1 MMDKEALIK
10 KLCEDSLVAVV
21 RGSNHDEAA
30 RTIEACV
37 TGGIKL
43 IEVTFTIP
51 GAHVLM
57 AALAE
62 KYAGSDVVIGAGT
75 VLDAATARIALLSGA
90 QFVVSP
96 CLDVETVKLC
106 NRYRI
111 PVMPGIMTVREAVLA
126 MQAGA
131 DILKV
136 FPGEL
141 LGPKFVKALRG
152 PLPYVRLMPTGGV
165 DLDNLGDWIKA
176 GCVAV
181 GVGGNLTRGAAQ
193 GDYESVTEA
202 ARQFVKAVS
211 KVKSQV

>member
-1 MMDKEALIK
+1 MDKETIIK
-10 KLCEDSLVAVV
+10 RLCEESLVAVV
-21 RGSNHDEAA
+21 RGSNYDEAS

-37 TGGIKL
+37 KGGIKF

-51 GAHVLM
+51 GAHMLM
-57 AALAE
+57 SALAE
-62 KYAGSDVVIGAGT
+62 KYAGSDIVIGAGT
-75 VLDAATARIALLSGA
+75 VLDEATARIAILNGA

-111 PVMPGIMTVREAVLA
+111 PVMPGIMTVREAVMA

-141 LGPKFVKALRG
+141 MGPKFVKALKG
-152 PLPYVRLMPTGGV
+152 PLPQARLMPTGGV
-165 DLDNLGDWIKA
+165 DLDNVADWLKA

-181 GVGGNLTRGAAQ
+181 GVGGNLTRGAAK
-193 GDYESVTEA
+193 GDYELVTET
-202 ARQFVKAVS
+202 ARQFVEATRKA
-211 KVKSQV
+211 KA